1 MSLLSD
7 IRGPNDLKDLSQAE
21 LSQLCA
27 ELRTELIQ
35 TVSKTGGHLAPN
47 LGVVELT
54 VGAYRALNT
63 PPDLM
68 IFDVGHQSYVH
79 KLLTGRHKDFHTLR
93 TYSGLSGFPKISESE
108 FDLYGTG
115 HASDSLSVALGYV
128 LAQQSAAAN
137 GTSEQSAAELPKSS
151 HMVAMIGDG
160 SLTGGMAWEALN
172 HIGHTGAN
180 MTILLNDNEMSISPN
195 VGALTSYLGRIR
207 LDRRYWGKREFVQ
220 KQLERRGKPGKQ
232 LLDVG
237 IRVRDSFKHLV
248 VPGIIFEELG
258 ILYVGPINGHDIEQV
273 ETAVRMAKQ
282 IPEPVIIHA
291 VTQKGRG
298 YAPAETNPMLFHGIA
313 AFDVETGKVKV
324 NGDAAPSYTQVFGE
338 ALVREA
344 EENPDIV
351 AITAAMPQGTGLD
364 IFSEHFADQPERFI
378 DVGIAE
384 GHAVGLASG
393 LALGGKLPVVAIY
406 SSFLQRAYD
415 QIIGNVALQDTHVVF
430 AIDRGGLV
438 GEDGP
443 THHGVH
449 DLSYLRSI
457 PGMQI
462 LVPANEIE
470 LVDALHTA
478 LRLDGPVA
486 LRYPRGS
493 GEGLTVPQ
501 QPSQWPYAQAV
512 ELKRAADK
520 DVALLA
526 VGRMVAVAQ
535 EACDL
540 LAAEGIGASLAN
552 MRWVKPLDEDYV
564 ISVASTHRLI
574 VTLEENTVCGG
585 FGSGVMEALAAAG
598 ITTPLLQ
605 IGTPDAFSAQGTV
618 SQLFAELGLDASSI
632 AEKVQTR
639 LQQEAATTEQ
649 RAKEERATST
659 ETATAEPTP
668 ADPAANFAEKLQAKS
683 APPFTNPLSAGK
695 SLD

>member
-1 MSLLSD
+1 MNVLPY
-7 IRGPNDLKDLSQAE
+7 IETPNDLKVLTQPE
-21 LSQLCA
+21 LSQLCS
-27 ELRTELIQ
+27 ELRTTLVQ
-35 TVSKTGGHLAPN
+35 TVSQTGGHLAPN

-63 PPDLM
+63 PPDVM
-68 IFDVGHQSYVH
+68 VFDVGHQSYVH
-79 KLLTGRHKDFHTLR
+79 KLLTGRQKEFHTLR
-93 TYSGLSGFPKISESE
+93 THGGLSGFPKISESE

-128 LAQQSAAAN
+128 LARQGIHGIKQS
-137 GTSEQSAAELPKSS
+137 SESFPQV
-151 HMVAMIGDG
+151 VAMIGDG

-180 MTILLNDNEMSISPN
+180 MTIILNDNEMSISEN

-220 KQLERRGKPGKQ
+220 RQLERRGGTAGRH
-232 LLDVG
+232 LLDLG

-248 VPGIIFEELG
+248 VPGMVFEELG
-258 ILYVGPINGHDIEQV
+258 ISYVGPINGHDIEQV
-273 ETAVRMAKQ
+273 ETAVRMAKEV
-282 IPEPVIIHA
+282 PEPIIIHA

-298 YAPAETNPMLFHGIA
+298 YAPAETNPTLFHGVG
-313 AFDVETGKVKV
+313 AFDIQTGAVHS
-324 NGDAAPSYTQVFGE
+324 NPDAAPSYTQVFGE
-338 ALVREA
+338 ALVKEA
-344 EENPDIV
+344 EQDPRIV

-364 IFSEHFADQPERFI
+364 LFCERFGSQPGRFI

-384 GHAVGLASG
+384 EHAVGLASG

-415 QIIGNVALQDTHVVF
+415 QIIGNVALQDAHVVF

-449 DLSYLRSI
+449 DLSYLRTV

-462 LVPANEIE
+462 LVPANEVE

-486 LRYPRGS
+486 VRYPRGS
-493 GEGLTVPQ
+493 GRGLELPE
-501 QPSQWPYAQAV
+501 QPSQWEYGKAI

-520 DVALLA
+520 EVALLA
-526 VGRMVAVAQ
+526 VGRMVAPAQ
-535 EACDL
+535 KASEILSEA
-540 LAAEGIGASLAN
+540 GINASVVN
-552 MRWVKPLDEDYV
+552 MRWVKPLDEDYLLN
-564 ISVASTHRLI
+564 VASKHKLI
-574 VTLEENTVCGG
+574 VTLEENTIRGG
-585 FGSGVMEALAAAG
+585 FGAGVMEFLASAG
-598 ITTPLLQ
+598 RATPVMQ

-618 SQLFAELGLDASSI
+618 NQLFEELGLDAQTI
-632 AEKVQTR
+632 ADKVTAR
-639 LQQEAATTEQ
+639 L
-649 RAKEERATST
+649 K
-659 ETATAEPTP
+659 P
-668 ADPAANFAEKLQAKS
+668 DS
-683 APPFTNPLSAGK
+683 APSSSSPPSSSRA
-695 SLD
+695 